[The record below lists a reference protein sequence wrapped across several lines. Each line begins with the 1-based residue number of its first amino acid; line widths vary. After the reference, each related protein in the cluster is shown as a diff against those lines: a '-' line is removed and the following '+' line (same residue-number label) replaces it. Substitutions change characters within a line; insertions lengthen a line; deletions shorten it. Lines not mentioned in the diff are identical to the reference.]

1 MENKEI
7 RLINLRQL
15 LAEAK
20 TAASLAYAANTSPSY
35 ISQILSLKSK
45 GSIGN
50 RLARRLEAAAG
61 KAKGWLDTIH
71 HDEKQKPEQLLQC
84 IPLID
89 LDRVFEW
96 CQGKKWMAN
105 KVISAITDDE
115 QAFGENIFSITM
127 VGDAMRSNADISSSI
142 CHGDIVIIDP
152 DLKPSYGDVLLVKIK
167 QSPKIR
173 QWTIDGD
180 EQILKA
186 LNPQYPIIPFSAA
199 TKILGVVVE
208 IRRKMK
214 KRNRLSIEKLRKR
227 PELKM

>member
-35 ISQILSLKSK
+35 ISQILSHKTK

-50 RLARRLEAAAG
+50 KLARRLETAAG

-71 HDEKQKPEQLLQC
+71 HDEKQKPGQSPQY
-84 IPLID
+84 IPLIE

-96 CQGKKWMAN
+96 CQGKRWMAN
-105 KVISAITDDE
+105 IMISAITDG
-115 QAFGENIFSITM
+115 QQPIGENIFSITM
-127 VGDAMRSNADISSSI
+127 VGDSMRSTADISSSI
-142 CHGDIVIIDP
+142 CDGDTVIIDP

-167 QSPKIR
+167 QSAKIR
-173 QWTIDGD
+173 QWTKDGD
-180 EQILKA
+180 EPILRA
-186 LNPQYPIIPFSAA
+186 LNPQYPIIPFSGA
-199 TKILGVVVE
+199 TKVLGVVVE

-214 KRNRLSIEKLRKR
+214 KSGPPIE
-227 PELKM
+227 

>member
-7 RLINLRQL
+7 RLINLRRL

-35 ISQILSLKSK
+35 ISQILSQKTK

-50 RLARRLEAAAG
+50 KLARRLEAAAG

-71 HDEKQKPEQLLQC
+71 HDEEQLPKQAQQC
-84 IPLID
+84 IPIIE
-89 LDRVFEW
+89 LDKIFEW
-96 CQGKKWMAN
+96 CQGKRWMAN
-105 KVISAITDDE
+105 KVISAIADE
-115 QAFGENIFSITM
+115 EHIFGKNTFSITM
-127 VGDAMRSNADISSSI
+127 TGDAMRSTVDISASI

-152 DLKPSYGDVLLVKIK
+152 DLEASYGDILLVKIK
-167 QSPKIR
+167 QSAKIR
-173 QWTIDGD
+173 QWAKDGD
-180 EQILKA
+180 ELILKA

-208 IRRKMK
+208 IRRNMK
-214 KRNRLSIEKLRKR
+214 NLRLLSAQL
-227 PELKM
+227 